1 MARPYLSEKRRF
13 IKRVGADTI
22 DELIRLRK
30 AADLAHGHER
40 SFEKDLDLFKERVD
54 ALRKESPPLRVFDLA
69 VNGHDVMEV
78 LGIEPGPRVGESLNQ
93 LLDAVIEKPAH
104 NQKISR

>member
-1 MARPYLSEKRRF
+1 M
-13 IKRVGADTI
+13 GADTV

-30 AADLAHGHER
+30 ADNLAHGHER

-54 ALRKESPPLRVFDLA
+54 ALRKESPPFRVSDLA

-78 LGIEPGPRVGESLNQ
+78 LGIEPGPRV
-93 LLDAVIEKPAH
+93 
-104 NQKISR
+104 